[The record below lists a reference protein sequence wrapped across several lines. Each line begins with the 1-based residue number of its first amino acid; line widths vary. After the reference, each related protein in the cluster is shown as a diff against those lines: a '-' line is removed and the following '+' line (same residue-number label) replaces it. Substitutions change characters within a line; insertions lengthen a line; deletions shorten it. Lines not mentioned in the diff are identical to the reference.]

1 MNQTPPTRL
10 DVQAT
15 VIEVLPSMGLA
26 WLRDADM
33 REWAVTK
40 STPGVDLGALT
51 PGKTVCL
58 HVHTVDGKQFPCG
71 CHAGAAPSAP
81 PAVVAR

>member
-1 MNQTPPTRL
+1 MNQAQPTHL

-40 STPGVDLGALT
+40 SMPGVNLSQLAL
-51 PGKTVCL
+51 GKTVCL
-58 HVHTVDGKQFPCG
+58 HVRSVDGKQFPCG
-71 CHAGAAPSAP
+71 CHA
-81 PAVVAR
+81 

>member
-1 MNQTPPTRL
+1 MNQASSVHL

-15 VIEVLPSMGLA
+15 VIEVLPAMGLA

-40 STPGVDLGALT
+40 STPGVELADLA

-58 HVHTVDGKQFPCG
+58 HVHTLDGKQYPCG
-71 CHAGAAPSAP
+71 CHC
-81 PAVVAR
+81 